1 MTLLQSD
8 QCTSCPKETQD
19 TIHTCMS
26 VIMPRCTGLEVKRHL
41 FLSSLNTF
49 KVIQT
54 SSQVSTPRSTT
65 RFASLPSHLDWSTS
79 GRWPGITLCACV
91 NLRFFCCR
99 AWEFVFICCIIVTM
113 AFSSAIFSG
122 ASAPHC
128 YHLEPWQSKVFRVL
142 HLWLQIDCVLD
153 VQGWST

>member
-1 MTLLQSD
+1 MGPRFTYHALKTPQGNHD
-8 QCTSCPKETQD
+8 TSTIWPMYILPKRNTD
-19 TIHTCMS
+19 KIHTCMS
-26 VIMPRCTGLEVKRHL
+26 VTMPRCTGLEVKRHL

-49 KVIQT
+49 KGIQT

-113 AFSSAIFSG
+113 AFSSAILSG
-122 ASAPHC
+122 ASATT
-128 YHLEPWQSKVFRVL
+128 LLSSGAL
-142 HLWLQIDCVLD
+142 T
-153 VQGWST
+153 VQGF